1 VKGHKEEGP
10 SSTTTTAT
18 TTTEVA
24 HLDEEDEA
32 EKVDQ
37 EAIKELALH
46 RSV

>member
-1 VKGHKEEGP
+1 VKGHKEAGQ

-18 TTTEVA
+18 EVT

-32 EKVDQ
+32 EKIDH
-37 EAIKELALH
+37 EAIKKELALH